1 MDILMNFLPISSKKA
16 LLFIILLFCMVSTP
30 LKAVVKSTVSSSSS
44 SVASSD
50 QRDLITYFKSTRT
63 LLPNP
68 INIPLQNQSR
78 TSKINL
84 FTSSSLECSSTW
96 NQECSNEI
104 LKIAHKK
111 EHVHWIKSIRR
122 KIHEHPELAFQEY
135 QTSKIV
141 RQELNKL
148 EISYKFPMATTGIRA
163 VIGSGQ
169 PPFVALRADMD
180 ALPIQEAVEWEHK
193 SKIDGK
199 MHACGHDAHVAM
211 LLGAARILKAREK
224 NLKGTVILIFQ
235 PAEEAGNGAKSMIKD
250 GALENVEAIFAAH
263 VSHQHPTGVIGS
275 TRGALLAGC
284 GFFRAVINGKTGQA
298 SSPHHSIDT
307 LLAASAAVISLQSIV
322 SRESDPLDS
331 QVVSVTSFNGGDSLD
346 VIPETV
352 TLSGTFRAFSRTN
365 FYQLLKRIREVFTEQ
380 ASVYRCTATVDFFED
395 NDTIYPPTVNDKRMY
410 EHVKKVAR
418 DLVGTTN
425 FKVVP
430 PMMGAEDFSFYSE
443 VIPAAFFYIGIRNET
458 LGSIHTGHSPHFM
471 IDEDVLPIGAA
482 THAAIAERYLYEYG
496 S

>member
-1 MDILMNFLPISSKKA
+1 MIT
-16 LLFIILLFCMVSTP
+16 TP
-30 LKAVVKSTVSSSSS
+30 LKGAKPSLSSSSS
-44 SVASSD
+44 SSSSHSD
-50 QRDLITYFKSTRT
+50 QHELITYFKSTT
-63 LLPNP
+63 LFQNP
-68 INIPLQNQSR
+68 MNITLQNKSR

-84 FTSSSLECSSTW
+84 FTSSSSSDCSLIW
-96 NQECSNEI
+96 NKECSNEI
-104 LKIAHKK
+104 LRIAHKK
-111 EHVHWIKSIRR
+111 ELVEWIKSLRR
-122 KIHEHPELAFQEY
+122 KIHEHPELAFEEHE
-135 QTSKIV
+135 TSKLV
-141 RQELNKL
+141 RHELDKMD
-148 EISYKFPMATTGIRA
+148 ISYRFPLATTGIRA
-163 VIGSGQ
+163 IIGSGN

-193 SKIDGK
+193 SKIEGK

-211 LLGAARILKAREK
+211 LIGAARILKAREK
-224 NLKGTVILIFQ
+224 NLKGTVVLIFQ
-235 PAEEAGNGAKSMIKD
+235 PAEEAGNGAKRMIKD

-275 TRGALLAGC
+275 RTGALLAGC
-284 GFFRAVINGKTGQA
+284 GFFRAVIRGKTGKA
-298 SSPHHSIDT
+298 SNRHHSIDPIF
-307 LLAASAAVISLQSIV
+307 AASATVISLQSIV

-331 QVVSVTSFNGGDSLD
+331 QVVSVASFNAGDNLD
-346 VIPETV
+346 VMPDIV
-352 TLSGTFRAFSRTN
+352 TLSGTFRAFSRAN

-380 ASVYRCTATVDFFED
+380 ARVFRCSATVDFFED
-395 NDTIYPPTVNDKRMY
+395 KDTIYPPTVNDDRMY
-410 EHVKKVAR
+410 EHVKMVAGG
-418 DLVGTTN
+418 LVGTTN

-482 THAAIAERYLYEYG
+482 THAAIAERYLYEYV

>member
-1 MDILMNFLPISSKKA
+1 MN
-16 LLFIILLFCMVSTP
+16 
-30 LKAVVKSTVSSSSS
+30 
-44 SVASSD
+44 
-50 QRDLITYFKSTRT
+50 IT
-63 LLPNP
+63 
-68 INIPLQNQSR
+68 LQNQSR
-78 TSKINL
+78 TSKVNL
-84 FTSSSLECSSTW
+84 FTSSSSSSSSDCSIW
-96 NQECSNEI
+96 NKECSNEI
-104 LKIAHKK
+104 MRIAHKK
-111 EHVHWIKSIRR
+111 EHVEWIKSLRR
-122 KIHEHPELAFQEY
+122 KIHEHPELAFQEHE
-135 QTSKIV
+135 TSKLV
-141 RQELNKL
+141 RHELDKMD
-148 EISYKFPMATTGIRA
+148 ISYRFPMATTGIRA
-163 VIGSGQ
+163 IIGSGQ

-193 SKIDGK
+193 SKIAGK

-211 LLGAARILKAREK
+211 LIGAARILKAREK

-235 PAEEAGNGAKSMIKD
+235 PAEEAGNGAKRMIKD

-275 TRGALLAGC
+275 RPGALLAGC
-284 GFFRAVINGKTGQA
+284 GFFRAVISGKTGQA
-298 SSPHHSIDT
+298 SKPHHSIDPV
-307 LLAASAAVISLQSIV
+307 LAASAAVISLQSIV
-322 SRESDPLDS
+322 SRESNPLDS
-331 QVVSVTSFNGGDSLD
+331 QVVSVTSFNAGDNLD

-352 TLSGTFRAFSRTN
+352 ILSGTFRAFSRTN

-380 ASVYRCTATVDFFED
+380 ASVFRCSATLDFFED
-395 NDTIYPPTVNDKRMY
+395 KDTIYPPTVNDNTMY
-410 EHVKKVAR
+410 EHVKKVAG

-482 THAAIAERYLYEYG
+482 THAAIAERYLYQYG